1 MLAVRCI
8 KARYSSTRTSI
19 SCACAFWRTSMGYPS
34 YEPSRAC
41 ALPSPTSFYYV
52 MYTIVPAMQLA
63 AHAKG
68 STLYGRSY
76 GHKSKFFWLD
86 GLLFLI
92 IMGLG
97 CARCE
102 LRHNITDL
110 VLTLS
115 FICVYGTKYALKS
128 IMMHAIDAVMTF
140 LHSSE

>member
-1 MLAVRCI
+1 
-8 KARYSSTRTSI
+8 
-19 SCACAFWRTSMGYPS
+19 MGYPS

-41 ALPSPTSFYYV
+41 ALPSPASFYYV

-63 AHAKG
+63 ALAKG
-68 STLYGRSY
+68 STLYGRSH

-86 GLLFLI
+86 GLLLFLI
-92 IMGLG
+92 IMGPG

-115 FICVYGTKYALKS
+115 FICVYGL
-128 IMMHAIDAVMTF
+128 
-140 LHSSE
+140 

>member
-1 MLAVRCI
+1 
-8 KARYSSTRTSI
+8 
-19 SCACAFWRTSMGYPS
+19 
-34 YEPSRAC
+34 
-41 ALPSPTSFYYV
+41 

-86 GLLFLI
+86 GLLLFLI

-102 LRHNITDL
+102 LCHNINDL

-140 LHSSE
+140 FCVNQSKT